1 MASEGLNRVMLLGN
15 LGADPE
21 LKFTSGGQARLSMRI
36 ATTERYV
43 DKSGERQERTEWHSV
58 VLWGKRAEA
67 LAKFLSKG
75 RTIHVEGRLQT
86 RSWEDS
92 SGTKRYMTEV
102 NAQSILLLGGGR
114 GRGADASGSTVDG
127 DHGGSLAAEHA
138 SAVGED
144 DVPF

>member
-1 MASEGLNRVMLLGN
+1 MS
-15 LGADPE
+15 
-21 LKFTSGGQARLSMRI
+21 RI
-36 ATTERYV
+36 
-43 DKSGERQERTEWHSV
+43 
-58 VLWGKRAEA
+58 GKKPVTVPAGV
-67 LAKFLSKG
+67 KIGVKD